1 MAPGA
6 SASPLTFSR
15 SAVFKK
21 AGSWSWDTLTSPAYM
36 NSNIAWRWLYATSLR
51 IIIGCL
57 DGFSCIQRDWFIHF
71 IKFHYWFKRKGF
83 WHFLVGRKYIERNY
97 REKVQKNHF
106 SLFFFQTFADSLTAM
121 PVLWY
126 VNERNH
132 ERITSNKDLKY
143 GLHADKT
150 ILWALQVCPSQ
161 ASVTSV
167 KLFSS
172 RKCLNEVTMFDWKS
186 FHLRKNCCCSPAI
199 FF

>member
-83 WHFLVGRKYIERNY
+83 WHFLVGRKYIERDY

-106 SLFFFQTFADSLTAM
+106 SLFFFKLSQTLWRQCQFFGMSMKEIMNVLPLTRIWSTDYT
-121 PVLWY
+121 PIRPSCELCRSVRRRRVL
-126 VNERNH
+126 R
-132 ERITSNKDLKY
+132 
-143 GLHADKT
+143 
-150 ILWALQVCPSQ
+150 P
-161 ASVTSV
+161 
-167 KLFSS
+167 
-172 RKCLNEVTMFDWKS
+172 
-186 FHLRKNCCCSPAI
+186 
-199 FF
+199 